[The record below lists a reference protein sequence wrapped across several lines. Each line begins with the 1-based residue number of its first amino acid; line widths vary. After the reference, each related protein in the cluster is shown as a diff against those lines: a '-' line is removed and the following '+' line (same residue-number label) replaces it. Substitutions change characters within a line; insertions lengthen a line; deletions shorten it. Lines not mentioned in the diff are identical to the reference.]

1 MKSYT
6 DYMDSISVDNE
17 LHEKIME
24 RVTQKPAP
32 QHRPRTVFRYAGLT
46 ACAAVLLLCVWT
58 IPGLFNT
65 PTSNLPNNPA
75 VISSNNP
82 HDSDQN
88 VIVTNPSSDADTVI
102 PGLRDEV
109 WPLTLNNISDQLA
122 AERYIE
128 KHFWYDLTGE
138 QLNAVFPNIPLALT
152 ATAHYRGDGSL
163 YNVVAY
169 ELSDVGERA
178 FYNEYYNATII
189 EVIGAGGGSMED
201 CIYEYEPEISSV
213 MGVSVTA
220 GVFDY
225 KKNDGI
231 ALYIASFEMDGII
244 YNIKLH
250 DNDIGNT
257 GLNRLT
263 AIVND
268 IIYYGAAD
276 LSVLSDP
283 VIPELRDER
292 LTLNEARNDP
302 DFGVYLPKSVPSRFA
317 FESAHRFI
325 NQDTNSLFVYWYVG
339 LDYIDWR
346 ISKTID
352 YDIERVV
359 SLGEREKYDMALYS
373 IPLAESVPREL
384 REYVDNP
391 VFLAEELTLDAV
403 KARAFWIDNDRGD
416 TPGWHMRFSVLYG
429 DIVVEVNIKGATPE
443 QVWEMLAGIK

>member
-1 MKSYT
+1 
-6 DYMDSISVDNE
+6 
-17 LHEKIME
+17 
-24 RVTQKPAP
+24 
-32 QHRPRTVFRYAGLT
+32 
-46 ACAAVLLLCVWT
+46 
-58 IPGLFNT
+58 
-65 PTSNLPNNPA
+65 
-75 VISSNNP
+75 
-82 HDSDQN
+82 
-88 VIVTNPSSDADTVI
+88 
-102 PGLRDEV
+102 
-109 WPLTLNNISDQLA
+109 
-122 AERYIE
+122 
-128 KHFWYDLTGE
+128 
-138 QLNAVFPNIPLALT
+138 
-152 ATAHYRGDGSL
+152 
-163 YNVVAY
+163 
-169 ELSDVGERA
+169 
-178 FYNEYYNATII
+178 
-189 EVIGAGGGSMED
+189 
-201 CIYEYEPEISSV
+201 

-263 AIVND
+263 GIVND

-292 LTLNEARNDP
+292 LTLNEAQNDP
-302 DFGVYLPKSVPSRFA
+302 DFGVYLPKSVPSRFG

-352 YDIERVV
+352 YDIERIV

-373 IPLAESVPREL
+373 IPFAESVPREL

-403 KARAFWIDNDRGD
+403 KARAFWVDNDRGD
-416 TPGWHMRFSVLYG
+416 TPGWRMRFSVLYG

-443 QVWEMLAGIK
+443 QVWEILAGLNQ